1 MTAASGRYSEYVGR
15 TRTAFD
21 RVSTHIVERLAAT
34 LDISTPADDRL
45 PPLWHWLLFQEWAPA
60 HALSEDGH
68 PQRGTFLPADPTLP
82 RRMWGAGRVTFH
94 RLLRGGETVKR
105 TSSVLRVSEKQG
117 TTGRILLVT
126 VRHEV
131 NGDDGLAI
139 SEEQHILY
147 LGAQATAVKSAPP
160 AVPAPASAFTRPF
173 VPDPVMLF
181 RFSALT
187 GNSHRIHYDERY
199 ARSVERYPALVVHGP
214 LQAICLADLL
224 RRHEPDA
231 QLARFEFRSQRAA
244 LLGQA
249 LVLEGWC
256 DDAATTSV
264 HLRSREGGSV
274 CMQAQATL
282 GQLDT

>member
-1 MTAASGRYSEYVGR
+1 
-15 TRTAFD
+15 
-21 RVSTHIVERLAAT
+21 
-34 LDISTPADDRL
+34 
-45 PPLWHWLLFQEWAPA
+45 
-60 HALSEDGH
+60 
-68 PQRGTFLPADPTLP
+68 
-82 RRMWGAGRVTFH
+82 
-94 RLLRGGETVKR
+94 
-105 TSSVLRVSEKQG
+105 VLRVSEKQG

-139 SEEQHILY
+139 SEEQDILY

-160 AVPAPASAFTRPF
+160 AAPTPASAFTRPF

-249 LVLEGWC
+249 LVLGRMVRRRGGLRAC
-256 DDAATTSV
+256 TCAAA
-264 HLRSREGGSV
+264 RGGSV